1 MTDQGFEPPDD
12 DPHEDT
18 DRFARLTAPD
28 VGLVVVRG
36 ASVRVVGYGV
46 GLALT
51 AIGSIVL
58 LRYLSVAD
66 FGRYITVVSLIAI
79 VSSVSEAG
87 LSSVGARE
95 LALQSRPEDRTRLL
109 GHLLGLRLGL
119 TTAGVIGAVVF
130 ALLIGYEDNLVLG
143 TALYGLGLLLTNAQ
157 LTMTLPLATELRIG
171 RQTTSEVVKQALT
184 VGGIVVLVAL
194 AAPLISFFA
203 VQIAVGVAIL
213 AMTPWLVG
221 RAIVVWRPTFDR
233 TDWSALFSL
242 AAPMA
247 VSSTVSVVFFRLLVL
262 LMSVLSTPDETGLFA
277 TSHRVVELL
286 YGLGAVSAAVALPV
300 LSASAHDHRRLQYM
314 TQRMTEVA
322 VLAGAYLAIVT
333 FALAG
338 PILRLLGG
346 TEYEAAAPVLR
357 IEAFALIPV
366 FLAQVWLM
374 ALIALGR
381 LAALAVAA
389 GIGAVSAA
397 ALALILIDS
406 HAARGAAI
414 AAVTGEAAIAIVLL
428 VFLSV
433 SRPGNL
439 LSLRSSWKPALAA
452 GGLLLVV
459 TVVDLGPW
467 IDAVLGSVAF
477 VALVVLTRAIPREL
491 RDAFQARFDA

>member
-1 MTDQGFEPPDD
+1 MD
-12 DPHEDT
+12 HSVS
-18 DRFARLTAPD
+18 RLTAVD

-46 GLALT
+46 GLGLT
-51 AIGSIVL
+51 AVGSVVL

-66 FGRYITVVSLIAI
+66 FGRYMTVVSLIAI

-95 LALQSRPEDRTRLL
+95 LALRSRAEDRRRLL
-109 GHLLGLRLGL
+109 GHLLGVRLGL
-119 TTAGVIGAVVF
+119 TTAGVVGAVVF
-130 ALLIGYEDNLVLG
+130 ALAVGYEDDLVLG
-143 TALYGLGLLLTNAQ
+143 TALYGLGILFTNAQ

-171 RQTTSEVVKQALT
+171 RQTASEVVKQALT
-184 VGGIVVLVAL
+184 VAGIVVLVAL

-203 VQIAVGVAIL
+203 VQIAVGVAL
-213 AMTPWLVG
+213 LSMTPWLVG

-233 TDWSALFSL
+233 TDWSALLRL

-262 LMSVLSTPDETGLFA
+262 LMSVLSTPVETGLFA

-300 LSASAHDHRRLQYM
+300 LAASAHDSRRLQYM

-322 VLAGAYLAIVT
+322 VLAGLYLAIVT
-333 FALAG
+333 FAVAA

-346 TEYEAAAPVLR
+346 QEYEAAAPVLR
-357 IEAFALIPV
+357 IEIFALIPV

-374 ALIALGR
+374 GLIALGR
-381 LAALAVAA
+381 LAALAVASA
-389 GIGAVSAA
+389 VGAVAA
-397 ALALILIDS
+397 ATLALVLIDA

-414 AAVTGEAAIAIVLL
+414 AAVTGEAVIAVVLL

-439 LSLRSSWKPALAA
+439 LSLRFVWKPALA
-452 GGLLLVV
+452 GLTMLLVV
-459 TVVDLGPW
+459 TVVDLGAW
-467 IDAVLGSVAF
+467 FDAALGSVVFA
-477 VALVVLTRAIPREL
+477 VVVVTTRAVPREL
-491 RDAFQARFDA
+491 LDAIRRPRPGAGPPEPT